1 MKRHGVKKFLI
12 LYQRVYFYTVLR
24 VTRDLRTIRNA
35 NTLSYKLNKR
45 EKVLSIVS
53 GRRESKD

>member
-1 MKRHGVKKFLI
+1 MKRHGVKKILI